1 MQLFLYEKT
10 KKIILT
16 LVIILIIVGIIILLF
31 LKESKKKVKPFKVSF
46 IQSINNTNIKG
57 YYLPKDNL
65 TNSIFIKC
73 SVDNCKKC
81 YGNSYNNTCISC
93 LDKYI
98 PIRNENNEI
107 ISCIYKPKNDGSDN
121 ATLNQSNIL
130 NYSNNISENKIES
143 TSETTLINITEI
155 KSELITNMN
164 QNNITEN
171 KIESTGEIIIN
182 NITQFKTELISEKI
196 IDNITKFKTE
206 LITENISNNFSEVIS
221 GNISNNISEIK
232 TELILESIPHINSNF
247 KTELAKGIRDIVL
260 ETLFVSENITKDIFK
275 LKTEIFS
282 EIINDNNSIFNAKLE
297 TNINICNASTIL
309 NEQTSQ
315 DITNQSTSSI
325 ITQTTSKVQ
334 IPTTNIII
342 NCNPG
347 YYFPEGSNMRN
358 ACIPCSEIGVKYV
371 MGMRL

>member
-1 MQLFLYEKT
+1 MRYTTNETITIFRRKKSTNINRVIDKYNLNDNFYNSHINICNYFCMKKT

-31 LKESKKKVKPFKVSF
+31 LKKSKKKVKPFKMSF
-46 IQSINNTNIKG
+46 KQSVNYTNING

-65 TNSIFIKC
+65 TNSVFIKC

-93 LDKYI
+93 FDSYS

-171 KIESTGEIIIN
+171 KIDSRRRN
-182 NITQFKTELISEKI
+182 NYK
-196 IDNITKFKTE
+196 
-206 LITENISNNFSEVIS
+206 
-221 GNISNNISEIK
+221 
-232 TELILESIPHINSNF
+232 
-247 KTELAKGIRDIVL
+247 
-260 ETLFVSENITKDIFK
+260 
-275 LKTEIFS
+275 
-282 EIINDNNSIFNAKLE
+282 
-297 TNINICNASTIL
+297 
-309 NEQTSQ
+309 
-315 DITNQSTSSI
+315 
-325 ITQTTSKVQ
+325 
-334 IPTTNIII
+334 
-342 NCNPG
+342 
-347 YYFPEGSNMRN
+347 
-358 ACIPCSEIGVKYV
+358 
-371 MGMRL
+371 